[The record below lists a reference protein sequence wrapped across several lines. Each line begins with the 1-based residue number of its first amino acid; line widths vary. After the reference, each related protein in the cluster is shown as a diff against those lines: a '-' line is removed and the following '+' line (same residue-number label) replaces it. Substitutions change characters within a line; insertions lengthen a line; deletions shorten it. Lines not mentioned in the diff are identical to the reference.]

1 MEKGK
6 IRMLANLIEL
16 NKIEVRLLKKYY
28 GGISPKFYLRDLNKE
43 TLVEIPAAETCEDDI
58 CVKYYLHCF
67 FDLSIIDK
75 KNKNF
80 GVLKI
85 NV

>member
-1 MEKGK
+1 MSNS
-6 IRMLANLIEL
+6 LATVHPELI
-16 NKIEVRLLKKYY
+16 Y
-28 GGISPKFYLRDLNKE
+28 
-43 TLVEIPAAETCEDDI
+43 I